1 MPSSDL
7 SRRPYIVAAIMIAMA
22 MVAIEATI
30 VSTAMPQ
37 IAADLHGLDLYSWV
51 FSAFLL
57 AQTTMT
63 VVFGKLADVIGR
75 RPMMLL
81 GIAIFLLGSLLSGFA
96 PSMPW
101 LIAFRLIQGVGA
113 AAVQPLCMI
122 IVADYYPAA
131 QRGKV
136 QGYLA
141 SVWAISAV
149 LGPLVGGLIIHHLSW
164 AWIFWINVPV
174 GIAAATTFMLY
185 MRSDTVHKR
194 PSIDVLGALLF
205 TVAVASLMMVL
216 ADGANLPPGWVW
228 KLLVVCVASA
238 AIFAWHEQR
247 VADPMVSFKLWGSRA
262 MASANTATMLSG
274 MALIGLTSFLPMYAQ
289 GVLHQ
294 SPIAAGIVLT
304 LIMVGWPAGATL
316 AARNFTKTGLRPVF
330 IVGSVLI
337 PVGSLFMVFLQPG
350 SSPLQAAAGSLIMG
364 FGMGLFS
371 ISCLI
376 LIPEIVDRSQQGSA
390 TASNLFSRNLGSTL
404 GAAVFGAVLNY
415 GMTNNSTG
423 TAITSDQ
430 LKHAL
435 ESSDASGQVV
445 GQILQHSLHL
455 TFLAVFIVSAAILA
469 LVLYIPRAAT
479 AHLSKD
485 TLAEKAKHAAEHA
498 TG

>member
-1 MPSSDL
+1 MTSQDSSH
-7 SRRPYIVAAIMIAMA
+7 RPYIIAAIMTAMA

-51 FSAFLL
+51 FSSFLL

-81 GIAIFLLGSLLSGFA
+81 GIAIFLLGSVLAGFA

-131 QRGKV
+131 ERGKV

-149 LGPLVGGLIIHHLSW
+149 IGPLVGGLLIKHLSW
-164 AWIFWINVPV
+164 AWIFWINVPF
-174 GIAAATTFMLY
+174 GIAAAAIFLLY
-185 MRSDTVHKR
+185 MRSDTPHKR
-194 PSIDVLGALLF
+194 PSIDVFGALLF

-216 ADGANLPPGWVW
+216 ADGSNLPPGWVW
-228 KLLVVCVASA
+228 KLLAVCVVSA
-238 AIFAWHEQR
+238 AVFVWHEQR

-262 MASANTATMLSG
+262 MASANTATLLSG

-289 GVLHQ
+289 GVLGQ
-294 SPIAAGIVLT
+294 TPIVAGMVLT
-304 LIMVGWPAGATL
+304 LIMVGWPTGATL
-316 AARNFTKTGLRPVF
+316 AARSFTRTGLRPVLVAGSLF
-330 IVGSVLI
+330 I
-337 PVGSLFMVFLQPG
+337 PAGSLFMVFLQPG
-350 SSPLQAAAGSLIMG
+350 SSPLLAAAGSLVMG

-376 LIPEIVDRSQQGSA
+376 LIPEIVDRAEQGSA

-404 GAAVFGAVLNY
+404 GAALFGAVLNY
-415 GMTNNSTG
+415 GLANNATG

-435 ESSDASGQVV
+435 ESSDAGGEAVRQV
-445 GQILQHSLHL
+445 LQHSLHL
-455 TFLAVFIVSAAILA
+455 TFIAVFVVSAGILA
-469 LVLYIPRAAT
+469 LVLNIPRAAT
-479 AHLSKD
+479 SHLSKD
-485 TLAEKAKHAAEHA
+485 TLAAKAKQAAEHA
-498 TG
+498 AG